1 MQLHWTNRLSYKLAR
16 TGVIIAFLLG
26 IVLSLGQI
34 YLDYLDEEEQF
45 DGAVNRSLD
54 VAMKAATRA
63 VHIIDEQLAEEVV
76 SGLLEYDYIIQARIV
91 DETGSAMA
99 TSEQKTIKVD
109 TIYKRISNKF
119 SSKAVHYERPLYL
132 RQPNADQSGQLQV
145 VVDKAVGL
153 QSFFER
159 SVTTFFSVLI
169 RNMILVGL
177 LYVVFY
183 FQLTRPLTN
192 LTTKLANIE
201 PGEPG
206 SKRVALPPGHENDE
220 LGILVNGFNLAL
232 DTTRSSVENLQ
243 FTNKALEASEDALRR
258 RTWELEQE
266 VERTTQGSKE
276 LLRTKE
282 QAEAANRAKSV
293 FLANVSHELRT
304 PLNAIIGFSSVMA
317 DEVFGPIENSKYKE
331 YLDDIRTSSQHLSEL
346 LGEVLDLAKVEADEV
361 NIENEDVNI
370 TDLCNESKSLM
381 SGQATQKNL
390 KFVMEIEENMPMIKG
405 DRLRLKQAV
414 LNLLSNAIKFTPAG
428 EGKVSLVAKRS
439 PEGGVVISVS
449 DTGIGIPDGEQ
460 ELVFSPFIRSS
471 SAHSRSHEGTGLGL
485 SLVSTFVAKHDGTIE
500 VNSVESIGTTITI
513 KFPKSRVI

>member
-34 YLDYLDEEEQF
+34 YLDYLDEEQQF
-45 DGAVNRSLD
+45 DRDVNRSLA

-63 VHIIDEQLAEEVV
+63 VHIIDDQLAEEVV
-76 SGLLEYDYIIQARIV
+76 SGLLEYDYIIQARII
-91 DETGSAMA
+91 DETGSVMA
-99 TSEQKTIKVD
+99 ASVQIKTKED
-109 TIYKRISNKF
+109 TIFKRIANKF
-119 SSKAVHYERPLYL
+119 SDKAVSYSRFLNL
-132 RQPNADQSGQLQV
+132 RQPNEGQFGTLEV
-145 VVDKAVGL
+145 VVNKAVGL

-159 SVTTFFSVLI
+159 SGATFFNVFI

-206 SKRVALPPGHENDE
+206 SKRISLLQGHESDE

-266 VERTTQGSKE
+266 VERTTQGSIE

-317 DEVFGPIENSKYKE
+317 DEIFGPIENSKYKE
-331 YLDDIRTSSQHLSEL
+331 YLDDIRNSSQHLSEL

-361 NIENEDVNI
+361 NIENDDV
-370 TDLCNESKSLM
+370 DLAELCKESKSLM
-381 SGQATQKNL
+381 NGQATQKNL
-390 KFVMEIEENMPMIKG
+390 KFIIEIDENLPKIRG

-428 EGKVSLVAKRS
+428 GGTISLIAMS
-439 PEGGVVISVS
+439 ALDGGVTISVK

-485 SLVSTFVAKHDGTIE
+485 SLVNAFVSKHDGTIE
-500 VNSVESIGTTITI
+500 VKSVENIGTTISI
-513 KFPKSRVI
+513 KLPKSRVI